1 MDFAELPADLA
12 AAVDLMSTGAF
23 FSAGAVTGT
32 AGFKWSTFSCCLP
45 RDKTPNPNSGVR

>member
-32 AGFKWSTFSCCLP
+32 AGFKWSTVFLLSP
-45 RDKTPNPNSGVR
+45 A